1 MTSRTI
7 SALLALSTLGTLCAL
22 SLSCV
27 FDTGAS
33 AQYSSSVSPK
43 ARAQA
48 AMMYQ
53 QALQAFANGDYPNCL
68 NICKHAE
75 MIDNGNKDLFN
86 VEAMAY
92 AQAGDN
98 YNAMVKFRAA
108 LSLDYNFIT
117 CRNNF
122 GVFLNRTGKQS
133 EAKKEFDECIR
144 INPRYPD
151 AHYHLGQIY
160 EAQGDLD
167 KAVDSYQTAV
177 NLNPNYAD
185 AQRDLGLAI
194 YQRVI
199 SGMNGELEP
208 AIEKLK
214 IAAQLA
220 PESALVHYHLAR
232 ILCST
237 SKLDEAEA
245 EFRTALMRDPKMAA
259 AQYELGRLRYY
270 RGDPYRAI
278 DGCILAEKISP
289 SYADSKSYPPIDLMK
304 VIELKAKGFEVSED
318 YERADAT
325 WRKLAS
331 LQRVNV
337 DTVKHIQ
344 QMEKTMK
351 SVAKKR
357 SKAAVS
363 PAEVQA
369 MVDKGIGQYDQ
380 GDLDGAKASFERAVE
395 LDPNHFGGLQNLGE
409 VLEAKGDLPG
419 AMAKYQA
426 AVAVKPGYDGGYY
439 NLAYML
445 EKMGLPADAGAMYRK
460 FHDIA
465 GKYPYDSK
473 HIVSLQQDEARQRA
487 RDESTRKSGF

>member
-1 MTSRTI
+1 MMTSRPL
-7 SALLALSTLGTLCAL
+7 SALIAFSAICMFDLSA
-22 SLSCV
+22 
-27 FDTGAS
+27 GA
-33 AQYSSSVSPK
+33 QNSSSVSPQ
-43 ARAQA
+43 ARAQGTI
-48 AMMYQ
+48 MYS
-53 QALQAFANGDYPNCL
+53 QALQAFANGDYPTCL
-68 NICKHAE
+68 ALCKRAE

-86 VEAMAY
+86 IEAMAY

-117 CRNNF
+117 CRNNY
-122 GVFLNRTGKQS
+122 GVFLNRTGKQN
-133 EAKKEFDECIR
+133 EAKKAFEECIR

-151 AHYHLGQIY
+151 AYYHLGQVY
-160 EAQGDLD
+160 EAQGDLE
-167 KAVDSYQTAV
+167 KAVDNYQTAV

-199 SGMNGELEP
+199 AGLSGELEP

-232 ILCST
+232 VLCAT

-259 AQYELGRLRYY
+259 AQYELGRLRYF

-278 DGCILAEKISP
+278 DGCLLAERISP
-289 SYADSKSYPPIDLMK
+289 SYAEGKSYPSIDLMK
-304 VIELKAKGFEVSED
+304 VTELMAKGYEESED
-318 YERADAT
+318 YEHADAA
-325 WRKLAS
+325 WRKYAS

-351 SVAKKR
+351 TVAKKR

-363 PAEVQA
+363 PAEVQS
-369 MVDKGIGQYDQ
+369 MVDKGIGQFDN

-395 LDPNHFGGLQNLGE
+395 LDPNSFGGLQNLGE
-409 VLEAKGDLPG
+409 VLEAKGDLQG

-426 AVAVKPGYDGGYY
+426 AIAVKPGFDGLYY
-439 NLAYML
+439 NLAYVL
-445 EKMGLPADAGAMYRK
+445 EKVGLPVDAGAMYQK
-460 FHDIA
+460 FHEIA
-465 GKYPYDSK
+465 GRYPYDPK
-473 HIVSLQQDEARQRA
+473 HIVSLQQNEARQRA
-487 RDESTRKSGF
+487 RDEGSRKSGF